1 MKRDIYK
8 YRLVTKTVNVVDS
21 LNMLGVPY
29 SVKLVMKLVDMPNIQ
44 SIYEDIK
51 NGVSLEEVWEKYDL
65 PKVI

>member
-1 MKRDIYK
+1 MMNDTYK

-29 SVKLVMKLVDMPNIQ
+29 SINLVLKLVDMPNIE
-44 SIYEDIK
+44 SFYEDIK
-51 NGVSLEEVWEKYDL
+51 NGVSLEDVWKKYDL

>member
-1 MKRDIYK
+1 MMSDTYK
-8 YRLVTKTVNVVDS
+8 YRLVTKTINVVDS

-29 SVKLVMKLVDMPNIQ
+29 SIKLVMKLVDMPNIQ
-44 SIYEDIK
+44 SFYEDIK